1 MNSCIGIGS
10 LAIVIM
16 VVFDCISKMY
26 IRMNSSMNTFI
37 SVLLYNVEQ
46 IRKLFNIIFADRKMY
61 VLLHLLFF
69 SKIIMQSKIY
79 HMDNN
84 VNALNIPHQ
93 VVIFCVRK
101 YFYSGLQQFHMHY
114 TPSIRCHN
122 FVCVESKQNNILK
135 IIDG

>member
-26 IRMNSSMNTFI
+26 IRINSSI

-46 IRKLFNIIFADRKMY
+46 IRKLFNIIYADRKTY

-69 SKIIMQSKIY
+69 K
-79 HMDNN
+79 NN
-84 VNALNIPHQ
+84 HAERNLP
-93 VVIFCVRK
+93 
-101 YFYSGLQQFHMHY
+101 YGQQ
-114 TPSIRCHN
+114 C
-122 FVCVESKQNNILK
+122 
-135 IIDG
+135 